1 MTTPATPAD
10 HPATGAP
17 AEPATAAAPSAS
29 AEPTAAASSVSAEPT
44 AAAPTS
50 SAESAAPAL
59 TPPVEPAAPA
69 PSASADAAASP
80 SGDRPLRILIG
91 ADTFL
96 PHVNGAARFAER
108 LAAGLVARGHD
119 VHVAA
124 PSIGH
129 QNGGTATE
137 TVEGQ
142 PMTVHRLPAFRFR
155 PHDWITYVLPWRS
168 KHYARIVLDEVKP
181 DVVHIQSHIVI
192 GRGLTREARKR
203 GIPVIATNHVMAEN
217 ILDFTTLPDFLDR
230 IFVKLAWADAERTFK
245 MTRAVT
251 TPTRRAA
258 DFLEKTIDISGVI
271 PISCGIDRT
280 NYRPDLTPRDKN
292 RLLFVGRLTTEKHI
306 DVVLRALAQ
315 LDPSLDVT
323 FDVVGGGD
331 QRAKLEALA
340 QQLGVAGRVTF
351 HGHASEDDL
360 RTLYSRASVFVIASI
375 AELQSIATMEA
386 MASGLPIVAANA
398 VALPHLVHHGENGYL
413 FEPGDAEELAARVT
427 DVLTASPEERLR
439 MQQASLDEVAVHD
452 ITRTLD
458 TFEALYRG
466 RPLPE

>member
-10 HPATGAP
+10 
-17 AEPATAAAPSAS
+17 PS
-29 AEPTAAASSVSAEPT
+29 
-44 AAAPTS
+44 
-50 SAESAAPAL
+50 
-59 TPPVEPAAPA
+59 EPAASTDPSATLEAVPA
-69 PSASADAAASP
+69 P
-80 SGDRPLRILIG
+80 DRPLRILIG

-124 PSIGH
+124 PSVGH
-129 QNGGTATE
+129 GNAGTATE
-137 TVEGQ
+137 VIEDQ
-142 PMTVHRLPAFRFR
+142 PMTMHRLPAYRFL
-155 PHDWITYVLPWRS
+155 PHDWLTFVLPWRS
-168 KHYARIVLDEVKP
+168 KHYARILLDEIKP

-192 GRGLTREARKR
+192 GRGLAREARKR

-251 TPTRRAA
+251 TPTRKAA
-258 DFLEKTIDISGVI
+258 DFLESTIDISGVI
-271 PISCGIDRT
+271 PISCGIDRS
-280 NYRPDLTPRDKN
+280 NYRPDLTPRDAN
-292 RLLFVGRLTTEKHI
+292 RILFVGRLTTEKHI
-306 DVVLRALAQ
+306 DVVLKALSQ
-315 LDPSLDVT
+315 LDPDLDVT

-331 QRAKLEALA
+331 QRAKLETLA
-340 QQLGVAGRVTF
+340 QQLGVSSRVTF
-351 HGHASEDDL
+351 HGHASEEDL
-360 RTLYSRASVFVIASI
+360 RTLYSRASVFAIASI

-398 VALPHLVHHGENGYL
+398 VALPHLVHEGENGYL
-413 FEPGDAEELAARVT
+413 FEPGNADELAARLT
-427 DVLTASPEERLR
+427 DVLTAAPEERTR
-439 MQQASLDEVAVHD
+439 MQQASLDAVAVHD
-452 ITRTLD
+452 INRTLD